1 MAAHA
6 EPAAGRLAAYQRR
19 AAIPVAVATFAVIP
33 ALALE
38 GSSQPVAAAAGQVL
52 NWLSWLVLAAH
63 VAALFAL
70 AGPRRALRLGWL
82 DLALV
87 VVTAPVVPF
96 ATDAARLLRLVRV
109 LRLGI
114 VVSLA
119 MRRARAILHHQQFYF
134 VVLVAIA
141 AVVLGGLGIHSVEG
155 GANGHIRSI
164 GDGIWWAIVT
174 ATTVG
179 YGDISPTTTEG
190 RVIATMLMLL
200 GIGVIG
206 AFTATV
212 ASFFVSQDEGS
223 ELKAIEARL
232 DRLEAKV
239 DQLLAA
245 APGPGARENAEP

>member
-1 MAAHA
+1 VTAPAAHDR
-6 EPAAGRLAAYQRR
+6 AGLLAAYQRR
-19 AAIPVAVATFAVIP
+19 AAIPVALATFAVIP
-33 ALALE
+33 ALIFE
-38 GSSQPVAAAAGQVL
+38 GSAHPVAALAGQVL
-52 NWLSWLVLAAH
+52 NWLSWLVLAGH
-63 VAALFAL
+63 VAALFGL
-70 AGPRRALRLGWL
+70 AGPRRALRLAWL

-96 ATDAARLLRLVRV
+96 AMDAAARLLRLVRV
-109 LRLGI
+109 LRLGL

-119 MRRARAILHHQQFYF
+119 MRRARAILSHQQFYF
-134 VVLVAIA
+134 VALVAIA
-141 AVVLGGLGIHSVEG
+141 AVLLGGLGIHSVEG
-155 GANGHIRSI
+155 GEDGHIRSV

-212 ASFFVSQDEGS
+212 ASFFVAQEEGS
-223 ELKAIEARL
+223 DLKTIEARL
-232 DRLEAKV
+232 DRLEAKI
-239 DQLLAA
+239 DRLLAR
-245 APGPGARENAEP
+245 PDEPPAG